1 VSGIRSVIGF
11 LLGLLGA
18 YLFVLGTGGVEL
30 PGLNIELSGSGQA
43 VALFVGLVLAA
54 AAAVW
59 LGRGYDPGRDDVR
72 VVRNPTFVQFLFESP
87 RSAPLW
93 LGVRLFMGLNWLLSG
108 YGKLTNQGWMD
119 GSALRSFWERAVAIP
134 ETGRPAITF
143 DWYRNFLEG
152 LLAGN
157 HQTWFGPL
165 VAGGETLVGLAL
177 ILGAFTGVAAFFGAF
192 MNMNFM
198 LAGSA
203 SSNPLLFTL
212 AVLLVLAWK
221 VAGYYGLDRYLLAL
235 LGAPWAPGPLF
246 EKST

>member
-1 VSGIRSVIGF
+1 MSSNRNFIGF
-11 LLGLLGA
+11 LLGLVGA

-43 VALFVGLVLAA
+43 LALFAGLVLAV

-59 LGRGYDPGRDDVR
+59 LGRGYDPTRDDTRIVQ
-72 VVRNPTFVQFLFESP
+72 NPTFVQFLFESP

-108 YGKLTNQGWMD
+108 FGKLSNPEWMN
-119 GSALRSFWERAVAIP
+119 GSSLQAFWERAVAIP

-143 DWYRNFLEG
+143 DWYRNFLQG
-152 LLAGN
+152 LLSGN
-157 HQTWFGPL
+157 HQTWFAPL
-165 VAGGETLVGLAL
+165 VALGETLVGLAL
-177 ILGAFTGVAAFFGAF
+177 ILGAFVGVAAFIGAF

-221 VAGYYGLDRYLLAL
+221 VAGYYGLDRYLLPM

-246 EKST
+246 RRTT

>member
-1 VSGIRSVIGF
+1 MSSSRNFIGF
-11 LLGLLGA
+11 LLALIGA

-30 PGLNIELSGSGQA
+30 PGLNVELSGTGQA
-43 VALFVGLVLAA
+43 LALLVGLVLAIG
-54 AAAVW
+54 AAVW
-59 LGRGYDPGRDDVR
+59 LGRGYDPTRDDVR
-72 VVRNPTFVQFLFESP
+72 IVRNPTFVQFLFESP

-108 YGKLTNQGWMD
+108 YGKLSNPEWMN
-119 GSALRSFWERAVAIP
+119 GSSLGAFWERAVAIP

-152 LLAGN
+152 LLRGN
-157 HQTWFGPL
+157 HQTWFAPL
-165 VAGGETLVGLAL
+165 VAWGETLVGLAL
-177 ILGAFTGVAAFFGAF
+177 VVGAFVGVAAFIGAF

-221 VAGYYGLDRYLLAL
+221 VAGYYGLDRYLLPM

-246 EKST
+246 RRTT